1 MHDRSAALLLL
12 NSPTPTHAPDAVLRV
27 VPQRTGVLTLQAVK
41 LKTDDVQKLRCNYR
55 SVSSLGIPFT

>member
-12 NSPTPTHAPDAVLRV
+12 NSPTPTHAVLRV

-55 SVSSLGIPFT
+55 SVSSLGFPFT

>member
-27 VPQRTGVLTLQAVK
+27 VPQRTGVLT
-41 LKTDDVQKLRCNYR
+41 Y
-55 SVSSLGIPFT
+55 LGISTFG